1 MAGLFDI
8 KNASNAY
15 GNTYDDP
22 FLEAALKHKL
32 QLGMNTNLRQS
43 PVYTQG
49 VTGINALNDMYTEA
63 GFVQKDKPTTLHINP
78 YSFADPINTTGHE
91 AYHAQSNIYKDFLDK
106 EGIKANILGFDTLI
120 PKGTEGISGKEYKAD
135 FLKRIKNAYL
145 QYGNEY
151 KFGEGF
157 TSNPHEFMANLQGI
171 ESTLPSGKTILDT
184 KVGKDLFKTKEEK
197 QMYLK
202 SSLPGVMK
210 ALEYDPS
217 LWEIA
222 KDRAD
227 YAARVF
233 KDKAT
238 ASSYAKA
245 AADAFKAFMSGP
257 EAKVE
262 YQDPFGDTTK

>member
-1 MAGLFDI
+1 MAGLFDLV
-8 KNASNAY
+8 KASTLYNE
-15 GNTYDDP
+15 YD
-22 FLEAALKHKL
+22 KG
-32 QLGMNTNLRQS
+32 QLANRYTEQDIRDLNISQS
-43 PVYTQG
+43 PVYLQG
-49 VTGINALNDMYTEA
+49 VER
-63 GFVQKDKPTTLHINP
+63 INP
-78 YSFADPINTTGHE
+78 IYSSIVNGRFYPAYPTEINVAVNARNPLKTTGHE
-91 AYHAQSNIYKDFLDK
+91 AYHAQSEQYRKQLGDTSTSIYGLTVNSPYSGFFEKPDRAAFDK
-106 EGIKANILGFDTLI
+106 RVED
-120 PKGTEGISGKEYKAD
+120 
-135 FLKRIKNAYL
+135 AYNK
-145 QYGNEY
+145 YGNKY
-151 KFGEGF
+151 KLGA
-157 TSNPHEFMANLQGI
+157 EFAKRHYETMADLQGI
-171 ESTLPSGKTILDT
+171 EATLPSGQTILDT
-184 KVGKDLFKTKEEK
+184 DIGKDIFKTKEEK

-217 LWEIA
+217 LWELA

>member
-1 MAGLFDI
+1 VDINMAGLFDLV
-8 KNASNAY
+8 KKSNEDYFMQGRLADRYTEQDIRDYNISQTPAY
-15 GNTYDDP
+15 
-22 FLEAALKHKL
+22 L
-32 QLGMNTNLRQS
+32 
-43 PVYTQG
+43 QG
-49 VTGINALNDMYTEA
+49 VE
-63 GFVQKDKPTTLHINP
+63 KINP
-78 YSFADPINTTGHE
+78 IYSNVVNGRFYPSVPNAIDVAVNAKNPIKTTGHE
-91 AYHAQSNIYKDFLDK
+91 AYHLQSLNYSDFLNSSNT
-106 EGIKANILGFDTLI
+106 KATPQNQHSNPYNWNILPPI
-120 PKGTEGISGKEYKAD
+120 YGKRD
-135 FLKRIKNAYL
+135 IQIFQDRVKNAYDT
-145 QYGNEY
+145 Y
-151 KFGEGF
+151 KDKYSLGGEF
-157 TSNPHEFMANLQGI
+157 AYKPYETMADLQGI
-171 ESTLPSGKTILDT
+171 EATLPSGKTILDT
-184 KVGKDLFKTKEEK
+184 DIGKDLYKTKEEK
-197 QMYLK
+197 QYYLK
-202 SSLPGVMK
+202 ASLPGVMK